1 MMNKNNISTPVM
13 PVAKPLQAWLLLL
26 CGCMSVLAAV
36 VIAPVLPQMQE
47 HFSDQPNVEFMVPMA
62 LTAPGL
68 VIALLSM
75 VVGILA
81 DKTGRKNLLVI
92 GLLMYAAFGVAPVFI
107 DSLPTIIGTRI
118 GVGLAEAIIMTSSM
132 ALIGDYYSGVQRER
146 YLALNTTLSSASAV
160 IFIAIGG
167 ALGEMGWRTPF
178 FVYSISIILAL
189 MAIFVLWE
197 PRSHKHESILEKL
210 TDEEKALWNPW
221 KVFGICAVTLVGGIL
236 FMSVQVHIG
245 YLLHSVEVTAPS
257 SIGMLASLG
266 QVAVVC
272 GSIAFRFLL
281 VRSWYV
287 TPVRLSVALAL
298 IGCGYLLIGNAH
310 GDAVVMVAG
319 MLVTGLGGGMLLP
332 TMMVWNM
339 SNLPQHR
346 RALGTGAWMAAFFLG
361 QFFTPIVVVG
371 LQEILGSHAAAI
383 GLMGQII
390 LPIAILL
397 GIGQR
402 FQRHKALS
410 LA

>member
-1 MMNKNNISTPVM
+1 M

-47 HFSDQPNVEFMVPMA
+47 HFSDQPNVAFMVPMA

-75 VVGILA
+75 AVGILA
-81 DKTGRKNLLVI
+81 DKTGRKNLLII
-92 GLLMYAAFGVAPVFI
+92 GLLMYAVFGVAPVFI

-210 TDEEKALWNPW
+210 TDEEKALWKPW
-221 KVFGICAVTLVGGIL
+221 TVFGICAVTLVGGIL

-245 YLLHSVEVTAPS
+245 YLLHSVDVTAPS

-281 VRSWYV
+281 SRRWYV
-287 TPVRLSVALAL
+287 TPVRLSIALAL

-310 GDAVVMVAG
+310 GDAAVMVAG
-319 MLVTGLGGGMLLP
+319 MLVTGIGGGMLLP

-383 GLMGQII
+383 GLMGQIV
-390 LPIAILL
+390 LPVAILL

>member
-1 MMNKNNISTPVM
+1 MNNKTPI
-13 PVAKPLQAWLLLL
+13 ARPLHAWLLLL

-47 HFSDQPNVEFMVPMA
+47 YFSDQPNVEFMVPMA

-75 VVGILA
+75 AIGVLA
-81 DKTGRKNLLVI
+81 DRVGRKNLLVA
-92 GLLMYAAFGVAPVFI
+92 GLAMYALFGVAPIFI

-118 GVGLAEAIIMTSSM
+118 GVGLAEAIIMTASV

-160 IFIAIGG
+160 IFIAVGG
-167 ALGEMGWRTPF
+167 ALGEFGWRTPF
-178 FVYSISIILAL
+178 FVYGISIILAVL
-189 MAIFVLWE
+189 ALITLWE
-197 PRSHKHESILEKL
+197 PRQHQHENILETL
-210 TDEEKALWNPW
+210 SDEEKALWHPW
-221 KVFGICAVTLVGGIL
+221 KIAGICAVTLVGGIL

-245 YLLHSVEVTAPS
+245 YLLHSVNVTAPS

-272 GSIAFRFLL
+272 GSISFRLFLN
-281 VRSWYV
+281 RGWFV
-287 TPVRLSVALAL
+287 TPVRLAMALGL

-310 GDAVVMVAG
+310 GAVEVMVAG
-319 MLVTGLGGGMLLP
+319 MLITGLGGGMLLP

-339 SNLPQHR
+339 SNLPPHR

-383 GLMGQII
+383 GFIGQIV
-390 LPIAILL
+390 LPVAILL
-397 GIGQR
+397 AVGQR
-402 FQRHKALS
+402 LQRSKTLS
-410 LA
+410 IA